1 MRGDQGKAPKNDGLT
16 LLGKQRTSQHGCM
29 EWLAA
34 DDACRDDCLGRL
46 RSGARLQGSPR
57 SCCGHGS
64 RATASA
70 VGGGGSSPASRRHG
84 LDRRRLV
91 LAGSLDMA
99 ARALGLSA
107 PAGCSL
113 GARTLVASGRALVL
127 APRAMALMHPIALCL
142 VDTLALLVAVALAI
156 VSGARALAVFLA
168 IRLSAKRSVSRGNHP
183 HCAE

>member
-1 MRGDQGKAPKNDGLT
+1 
-16 LLGKQRTSQHGCM
+16 
-29 EWLAA
+29 
-34 DDACRDDCLGRL
+34 
-46 RSGARLQGSPR
+46 
-57 SCCGHGS
+57 
-64 RATASA
+64 
-70 VGGGGSSPASRRHG
+70 
-84 LDRRRLV
+84 
-91 LAGSLDMA
+91 MA

-142 VDTLALLVAVALAI
+142 VDTLALLLAVALAI

-168 IRLSAKRSVSRGNHP
+168 IRLAAKRSVSRGNRP